1 MNGEVYWLAGAGP
14 DGYDPGP
21 DPGYDPGPDPEHYA
35 GVDSRPEVKIG
46 VDSWRIIEELSGAM
60 ARDPRVFHRAYA
72 LVTVVGIEPPTPE
85 PLPRAA
91 PVIRELSPPAAVL
104 RLTRHVRLI
113 APVKPTNAEAAVAA
127 ISRESRQPP
136 PPAKWREITPPQ
148 AIVAQ
153 FLAAGEWPGIRRLV
167 GVSESPFMRP
177 DGTICQS
184 PGYDAATGYIYAP
197 SAEYPR
203 VAEQPTQAEAETALA
218 LLVDVF
224 RDFPYVSPAARL
236 VPVAALLTLLARPA
250 IVGSIPGFV
259 LEASTR
265 GSGKTLQAHIVS
277 LIALGRFASPATFPD
292 EDEELEKM
300 LAGYALTG
308 ARLILLDNVTRPF
321 GGAPLDKALT
331 SRGEIDMRVLGSSSI
346 RTLPWQAVMF
356 ATGNNVVL
364 PEDTRR
370 RVLVSRLES
379 ALENPE
385 DREDVRDLPAYA
397 TAARR
402 ELVCA
407 GLTVLRSFAS
417 HGRPHTGGARWGSF
431 EEWSALIPQA
441 IVFAGGADVL
451 AARPRG
457 DAGDDDAAATA
468 ALLERLPILSAE
480 PLTAKQIIALLWPAD
495 RGDAPPD
502 MHDALR
508 EAIEQLC
515 PPRFGSRPEA
525 KALGERLRRMSGR
538 VVGGRRIV
546 SRSSY
551 SHARE
556 WSVEVVA

>member
-1 MNGEVYWLAGAGP
+1 MTGEMPEWLTAANTDYADYP
-14 DGYDPGP
+14 ELPE
-21 DPGYDPGPDPEHYA
+21 EHYA
-35 GVDSRPEVKIG
+35 GPDSRPEVKIG
-46 VDSWRIIEELSGAM
+46 VDAWRITEELAAAM
-60 ARDPRVFHRAYA
+60 ARDPLVYERAFA
-72 LVTVVGIEPPTPE
+72 LVTVVGVEKPGAAPD
-85 PLPRAA
+85 PLPRTA
-91 PVIRELSPPAAVL
+91 PVIRDLSPPAAVL
-104 RLTRHVRLI
+104 RLTRHVKMI
-113 APVKPTNAEAAVAA
+113 APVKPTTADVAENTTRRAAHLA
-127 ISRESRQPP
+127 PL
-136 PPAKWREITPPQ
+136 PAKWREITPPQ

-167 GVSESPFMRP
+167 GVSESPFLRP

-184 PGYDAATGYIYAP
+184 RGYDAATGYIYAP
-197 SAEYPR
+197 SADYPR
-203 VAEQPTQAEAETALA
+203 VDDEPTQAQAAEALA

-224 RDFPYVSPAARL
+224 RDFPHVTPAARI

-250 IVGSIPGFV
+250 IAGSIPAFV

-277 LIALGRFASPATFPD
+277 LIALGRFASPATFPE
-292 EDEELEKM
+292 EDEELEKI

-331 SRGEIDMRVLGSSSI
+331 SRGEIDMRVLGSSTV

-385 DREDVRDLPAYA
+385 DRDDVRDLPAYVA
-397 TAARR
+397 GARR
-402 ELVCA
+402 ELVRA
-407 GLTVLRSFAS
+407 GLTVLRSFAA
-417 HGRPHTGGARWGSF
+417 HGRPSTGGARWGSF

-441 IVFAGGADVL
+441 IVFAGGPDAL
-451 AARPRG
+451 ATRPRG
-457 DAGDDDAAATA
+457 DAGDDDATATA
-468 ALLERLPILSAE
+468 ALLERLPMLSDA

-495 RGDAPPD
+495 RDGAPD
-502 MHDALR
+502 MHDPLR

-515 PPRFGSRPEA
+515 PPRFGGRPEA
-525 KALGERLRRMSGR
+525 KALGERLRRMAGR
-538 VVGGRRIV
+538 VIGGRRIV
-546 SRSSY
+546 GRLGRT
-551 SHARE
+551 AVRE
-556 WSVEVVA
+556 WAVEGVA

>member
-1 MNGEVYWLAGAGP
+1 MNGELHWLSA
-14 DGYDPGP
+14 DYDPGP
-21 DPGYDPGPDPEHYA
+21 DPGYDPGPEHEHYA
-35 GVDSRPEVKIG
+35 GVDARPEVKIG
-46 VDSWRIIEELSGAM
+46 VDAWRIIEELSDVM
-60 ARDPRVFHRAYA
+60 ARDPRVYHRSYA
-72 LVTVVGIEPPTPE
+72 LVTVVGIEPPAPAAE

-104 RLTRHVRLI
+104 RLTRHVKLI
-113 APVKPTNAEAAVAA
+113 APVKPTNAEAAESAHRRVAHLA
-127 ISRESRQPP
+127 PL
-136 PPAKWREITPPQ
+136 PAKWREITPPQ

-153 FLAAGEWPGIRRLV
+153 FLSAGEWPGIRRLV

-203 VAEQPTQAEAETALA
+203 VTEHPTQAAAVAALA
-218 LLVDVF
+218 MLVDVF
-224 RDFPYVSPAARL
+224 RDFPHVSPAARL

-250 IVGSIPGFV
+250 IAGSIPAFV

-292 EDEELEKM
+292 EDEELEKI

-331 SRGEIDMRVLGSSSI
+331 SRGEIDMRVLGSSNI
-346 RTLPWQAVMF
+346 RTLPWQAVLF
-356 ATGNNVVL
+356 ATGNNIVL

-370 RVLVSRLES
+370 RALVSRLES

-385 DREDVRDLPAYA
+385 DRDDVRDLPAYA
-397 TAARR
+397 SAARR
-402 ELVCA
+402 ELVVA

-417 HGRPHTGGARWGSF
+417 HGRPSTGGARWGSF

-457 DAGDDDAAATA
+457 DAGDDDATATA
-468 ALLERLPILSAE
+468 ALLAGLPLLSAE
-480 PLTAKQIIALLWPAD
+480 PLSAKRIIALLWPPD
-495 RGDAPPD
+495 RGDGPD
-502 MHDALR
+502 MHDPLR

-515 PPRFGSRPEA
+515 PPRFGTRPEA
-525 KALGERLRRMSGR
+525 KSLGERLRRMSGR

-546 SRSSY
+546 SRLSRTSS
-551 SHARE
+551 RE
-556 WSVEVVA
+556 WLVEVVA

>member
-1 MNGEVYWLAGAGP
+1 MTGEMPEWLTAANTDYADYP
-14 DGYDPGP
+14 ELPE
-21 DPGYDPGPDPEHYA
+21 EHYA
-35 GVDSRPEVKIG
+35 GPDSRPEVKIG
-46 VDSWRIIEELSGAM
+46 VDAWRITEELSDAM
-60 ARDPRVFHRAYA
+60 ARDPLVYQRAFG
-72 LVTVVGIEPPTPE
+72 LVTVVGIEKPGAAPD
-85 PLPRAA
+85 PLPRTA
-91 PVIRELSPPAAVL
+91 PVIRDLSPPAAVL
-104 RLTRHVRLI
+104 RLTRHVKMI
-113 APVKPTNAEAAVAA
+113 APVKPTAADVAENTTRRAAHLA
-127 ISRESRQPP
+127 PL
-136 PPAKWREITPPQ
+136 PAKWREITPPQ

-184 PGYDAATGYIYAP
+184 RGYDAATGYIYAP
-197 SAEYPR
+197 SADYPR
-203 VAEQPTQAEAETALA
+203 VDDEPTQAAAAEALA
-218 LLVDVF
+218 LLADVF

-250 IVGSIPGFV
+250 IAGSIPGFV

-277 LIALGRFASPATFPD
+277 LIAIGRFAAPATFPE
-292 EDEELEKM
+292 EDEELEKI
-300 LAGYALTG
+300 LSGYALTG

-331 SRGEIDMRVLGSSSI
+331 ARGEIDMRVLGSSTI

-397 TAARR
+397 TGARR
-402 ELVCA
+402 ELVRA

-431 EEWSALIPQA
+431 EEWSSLIPQA

-457 DAGDDDAAATA
+457 DAGDDDATATA
-468 ALLERLPILSAE
+468 ALLERLPMLSAS
-480 PLTAKQIIALLWPAD
+480 PLSAKQIIALLWPAD
-495 RGDAPPD
+495 RGDAPD
-502 MHDALR
+502 MHDPLR

-515 PPRFGSRPEA
+515 PPRYGSRPEA
-525 KALGERLRRMSGR
+525 KTLGERLRRMSGR
-538 VVGGRRIV
+538 VIGGRRIV
-546 SRSSY
+546 SRSSH

>member
-1 MNGEVYWLAGAGP
+1 MNGEVHWLSAE
-14 DGYDPGP
+14 YDPGP
-21 DPGYDPGPDPEHYA
+21 DPGYDPGPEHEHEHYA
-35 GVDSRPEVKIG
+35 GVDARPEVKIG
-46 VDSWRIIEELSGAM
+46 VDAWRIIEELADAM
-60 ARDPRVFHRAYA
+60 ARDPRVYHRSYA
-72 LVTVVGIEPPTPE
+72 IVTVVGIEPPAPAAE
-85 PLPRAA
+85 SLPRAA

-104 RLTRHVRLI
+104 RLTRHVKMI
-113 APVKPTNAEAAVAA
+113 APLKPTASEAAENTNRRAA
-127 ISRESRQPP
+127 HLAPL
-136 PPAKWREITPPQ
+136 PAKWREITPPQ

-197 SAEYPR
+197 SADYPR
-203 VAEQPTQAEAETALA
+203 VDDEPTQAQAAEALA
-218 LLVDVF
+218 LLIDVF
-224 RDFPYVSPAARL
+224 RDFPHVSPAARA

-250 IVGSIPGFV
+250 IAGSIPAFV

-292 EDEELEKM
+292 EDEELEKI

-331 SRGEIDMRVLGSSSI
+331 SRGEIDMRVLGSSNV
-346 RTLPWQAVMF
+346 RTLPWQAVLF

-397 TAARR
+397 SAARR
-402 ELVCA
+402 ELVHA
-407 GLTVLRSFAS
+407 GLTVVRSFAS
-417 HGRPHTGGARWGSF
+417 HGRPPTGGARWGSF

-451 AARPRG
+451 ACRPRG
-457 DAGDDDAAATA
+457 DAGDDDATATA
-468 ALLERLPILSAE
+468 ALLAGLPLLSAE
-480 PLTAKQIIALLWPAD
+480 PLSAKRIIALLWPPD
-495 RGDAPPD
+495 RDGAPD
-502 MHDALR
+502 MHDPLR

-525 KALGERLRRMSGR
+525 KSLGERLRRMSGR
-538 VVGGRRIV
+538 VIGGRRIV
-546 SRSSY
+546 SRSSH

>member
-1 MNGEVYWLAGAGP
+1 MTGEMPEWLTAANTDYADYP
-14 DGYDPGP
+14 ELPE
-21 DPGYDPGPDPEHYA
+21 EHYA
-35 GVDSRPEVKIG
+35 GPDSRPEVKIG
-46 VDSWRIIEELSGAM
+46 VDAWRITEELSDAM
-60 ARDPRVFHRAYA
+60 ARDPLVYQRAFA
-72 LVTVVGIEPPTPE
+72 LVTVVGIEKPGAAPD
-85 PLPRAA
+85 PLPRTA
-91 PVIRELSPPAAVL
+91 PVIRDLSPPAAVL
-104 RLTRHVRLI
+104 RLTRHVKMI
-113 APVKPTNAEAAVAA
+113 APVKPTAADAAENTTRRAAHLA
-127 ISRESRQPP
+127 PL
-136 PPAKWREITPPQ
+136 PAKWREITPPQ

-167 GVSESPFMRP
+167 GVSEAPFMRP

-184 PGYDAATGYIYAP
+184 RGYDAATGYIYAP
-197 SAEYPR
+197 SADYPR
-203 VAEQPTQAEAETALA
+203 VDDEPTQAAAAEALA
-218 LLVDVF
+218 LLADVF

-250 IVGSIPGFV
+250 IAGSIPGFV

-277 LIALGRFASPATFPD
+277 LIAIGRFAAPATFPE
-292 EDEELEKM
+292 EDEELEKI
-300 LAGYALTG
+300 LSGYALTG

-331 SRGEIDMRVLGSSSI
+331 ARGEIDMRVLGSSTI

-402 ELVCA
+402 ELVRA

-431 EEWSALIPQA
+431 EEWSRLIPQA

-457 DAGDDDAAATA
+457 DAGDDDATATA
-468 ALLERLPILSAE
+468 ALLERLPMLSAS
-480 PLTAKQIIALLWPAD
+480 PLTAKQIVALLWPAD
-495 RGDAPPD
+495 RGDAPD
-502 MHDALR
+502 IHDPLR

-515 PPRFGSRPEA
+515 PPRYGSRPEA

-538 VVGGRRIV
+538 VIGGRRIV
-546 SRSSY
+546 GRMGRTG
-551 SHARE
+551 ARE
-556 WSVEVVA
+556 WAVEVV

>member
-1 MNGEVYWLAGAGP
+1 MNGDVHWLSAE
-14 DGYDPGP
+14 YDPGP
-21 DPGYDPGPDPEHYA
+21 DPGYDPGPEHEHEHYA
-35 GVDSRPEVKIG
+35 GVDARPEVKIG
-46 VDSWRIIEELSGAM
+46 VDAWRIIEELARAM
-60 ARDPRVFHRAYA
+60 ARDPRVYHRSYA
-72 LVTVVGIEPPTPE
+72 IVTVVGIEPPAPAAE
-85 PLPRAA
+85 SLPRAA

-104 RLTRHVRLI
+104 RLTRHVKMI
-113 APVKPTNAEAAVAA
+113 APLKPTASEAAENTNRRAA
-127 ISRESRQPP
+127 HLAPL
-136 PPAKWREITPPQ
+136 PAKWREITPPQ

-197 SAEYPR
+197 SADYPR
-203 VAEQPTQAEAETALA
+203 VDDEPTQAQAAEALA

-224 RDFPYVSPAARL
+224 RDFPHVTPAARI

-250 IVGSIPGFV
+250 IAGSIPAFV

-292 EDEELEKM
+292 EDEELEKI

-331 SRGEIDMRVLGSSSI
+331 SRGEIDMRVLGSSNV

-356 ATGNNVVL
+356 ATGNNVAL

-397 TAARR
+397 SAARR
-402 ELVCA
+402 ELVHA

-417 HGRPHTGGARWGSF
+417 HGRPPTGGARWGSF
-431 EEWSALIPQA
+431 EEWSSLIPQA

-451 AARPRG
+451 ACRPRG
-457 DAGDDDAAATA
+457 DAGDDDATATA
-468 ALLERLPILSAE
+468 ALLAGLPLLSAE
-480 PLTAKQIIALLWPAD
+480 PLSAKRIIALLWPAD
-495 RGDAPPD
+495 RGDGPD
-502 MHDALR
+502 MHDPLR

-538 VVGGRRIV
+538 VIGGRRIV
-546 SRSSY
+546 SRSSH

>member
-1 MNGEVYWLAGAGP
+1 MTGEMPEWLTAANTDYADYP
-14 DGYDPGP
+14 ELPE
-21 DPGYDPGPDPEHYA
+21 EHYA
-35 GVDSRPEVKIG
+35 GPDSRPEVKIG
-46 VDSWRIIEELSGAM
+46 VDAWRITEELADAM
-60 ARDPRVFHRAYA
+60 ARDPLVYQRAFA
-72 LVTVVGIEPPTPE
+72 LVTVVGIEKPGAAPD
-85 PLPRAA
+85 PLPRTA
-91 PVIRELSPPAAVL
+91 PVIRDLSPPAAVL
-104 RLTRHVRLI
+104 RLTRHVKLI
-113 APVKPTNAEAAVAA
+113 APVKPTAADAAENTTRRAARLA
-127 ISRESRQPP
+127 PL
-136 PPAKWREITPPQ
+136 PAKWREITPPQ

-167 GVSESPFMRP
+167 GVSEAPFMRP

-184 PGYDAATGYIYAP
+184 RGYDAATGYIYAP
-197 SAEYPR
+197 SADYPR
-203 VAEQPTQAEAETALA
+203 VDDEPTQAAAAEALA
-218 LLVDVF
+218 LLADVF

-250 IVGSIPGFV
+250 IAGSIPGFV

-277 LIALGRFASPATFPD
+277 LIAIGRFAAPATFPE
-292 EDEELEKM
+292 EDEELEKI
-300 LAGYALTG
+300 LSGYALTG

-331 SRGEIDMRVLGSSSI
+331 ARGEIDMRVLGSSTI

-402 ELVCA
+402 ELVRA

-431 EEWSALIPQA
+431 EEWSRLIPQA

-457 DAGDDDAAATA
+457 DAGDDDATATA
-468 ALLERLPILSAE
+468 ALLERLPMLSAS
-480 PLTAKQIIALLWPAD
+480 PLTAKQIVALLWPAD
-495 RGDAPPD
+495 RGDAPD
-502 MHDALR
+502 IHDPLR

-515 PPRFGSRPEA
+515 PPRYGSRPEA

-538 VVGGRRIV
+538 VIGGRRIV
-546 SRSSY
+546 GRMGRTG
-551 SHARE
+551 ARE
-556 WSVEVVA
+556 WAVEVV

>member
-1 MNGEVYWLAGAGP
+1 MNGEVHWLAGP
-14 DGYDPGP
+14 DYDPGP
-21 DPGYDPGPDPEHYA
+21 DPGYDPGPEHEHYA
-35 GVDSRPEVKIG
+35 GVDARPEVKIG
-46 VDSWRIIEELSGAM
+46 VDAWRIIEELADAM
-60 ARDPRVFHRAYA
+60 ARDPRVFHRSYA
-72 LVTVVGIEPPTPE
+72 LVTVVGIERPAPAE

-104 RLTRHVRLI
+104 RLTRHVKVI
-113 APVKPTNAEAAVAA
+113 APVKPTNAEAAADTVR
-127 ISRESRQPP
+127 RESRQPP
-136 PPAKWREITPPQ
+136 LPAKWREITPPQ

-197 SAEYPR
+197 STEYPR
-203 VAEQPTQAEAETALA
+203 VSEQPTQAAAEEALA
-218 LLVDVF
+218 LLIDVF
-224 RDFPYVSPAARL
+224 RDFPHVSPAARA

-250 IVGSIPGFV
+250 IAGSIPAFV

-292 EDEELEKM
+292 EDEELEKI

-331 SRGEIDMRVLGSSSI
+331 SRGEIDMRVLGSSNI

-397 TAARR
+397 AAWRR
-402 ELVCA
+402 ELVHA

-417 HGRPHTGGARWGSF
+417 HGRPSTGGARWGSF

-451 AARPRG
+451 ACRPRG
-457 DAGDDDAAATA
+457 DVGDDDANATA
-468 ALLERLPILSAE
+468 ALLAGLPILSTS
-480 PLTAKQIIALLWPAD
+480 PLSAKQIIALLWPAD
-495 RGDAPPD
+495 RGDGPD
-502 MHDALR
+502 MHTPLR

-515 PPRFGSRPEA
+515 PPRFGARPEA
-525 KALGERLRRMSGR
+525 KSLGERLRRMSGR

-546 SRSSY
+546 SRSSR

-556 WSVEVVA
+556 WFVEVVA